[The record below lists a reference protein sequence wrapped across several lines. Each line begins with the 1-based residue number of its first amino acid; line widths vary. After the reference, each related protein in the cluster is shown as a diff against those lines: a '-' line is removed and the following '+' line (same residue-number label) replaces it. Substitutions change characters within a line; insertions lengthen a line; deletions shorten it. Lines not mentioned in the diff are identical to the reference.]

1 MKNNCEEKKCNVVAL
16 VLSIIGAIVVI
27 AGIAYA
33 VYRYCTPDYLDEFE
47 DDDDDLLDED
57 EDEDLSLDVDEI
69 QVDAE

>member
-1 MKNNCEEKKCNVVAL
+1 MNKCCEEKQCNVVAI

-47 DDDDDLLDED
+47 EDDED
-57 EDEDLSLDVDEI
+57 LEEDEDLDEE
-69 QVDAE
+69 DLEELKFEDEE